1 MEKKTDISLEDCQGW
16 SIKVK
21 INDAGK
27 VVSETGFTRFIVK
40 MHDGD
45 VVFDGAESVERLAE
59 DMLNACALRKALDVA
74 RDMYINVVEQLA
86 IHFCPHNATQDMI
99 DRTIEA
105 NLKAANKEFNKA
117 TREIMKGEKE

>member
-27 VVSETGFTRFIVK
+27 VVTETGCTQVIVK

-45 VVFDGAESVERLAE
+45 VVFDGAESLERLAE
-59 DMLNACALRKALDVA
+59 DMLNVCALRKALDVA
-74 RDMYINVVEQLA
+74 IDSLEA
-86 IHFCPHNATQDMI
+86 IQDWDADNPKEPFNRRPYQVRAI
-99 DRTIEA
+99 QNFA
-105 NLKAANKEFNKA
+105 QNKS
-117 TREIMKGEKE
+117 REIKRIMKGEKE